1 MHLEM
6 KAQCEKCGGAVPA
19 DGEAYICSYECTF
32 CPPCAANTQGTCP
45 NCGGELIR
53 RPRRKAAI
61 GGAEHGPLQTQ
72 AGKHPGLIWAVS
84 FALWTFIAVASG
96 ISLYQVDRSL
106 GRPTSLTSELT
117 LPLINGLI
125 YALLTPLVFGLA
137 LRSPVQRSNWARRSG
152 FYVAGSL
159 AFTLLH
165 VFLRGLVYPVW
176 DPRVRSYA
184 YAAWNPQ
191 THILSFQWIL
201 FERLF
206 LYNLVDDIFSIY
218 LPIVLIAHAVCYY
231 RRFRDR
237 ELRASELE
245 TQLAKAHLQ
254 ALKSQIQPHFLFNTM
269 HSISALMLTDVRA
282 ADKMMARL
290 SDLLRMSM
298 ENAGIQ
304 LTTLS
309 RELEFVTC
317 YLEIEKV
324 RFEDRLNLVF
334 DIASDTLDAQV
345 PHFLLQPFAENAIR
359 HGIAKRSTQGEIR
372 ITASRDERDLDLR
385 VTDNGPGID
394 QTEGLSLADGLG
406 LRTSRERLRTLYGAD
421 QSLDMRNAPGGGLE
435 IKIRIPFHVEP
446 RPLLHEV
453 ELKGPKSVA

>member
-6 KAQCEKCGGAVPA
+6 KARCEKCGSALPA
-19 DGEAYICSYECTF
+19 DAEAYICSYECTF
-32 CPPCAANTQGTCP
+32 CAACTASAQIICP

-53 RPRRKAAI
+53 RPRRKATI
-61 GGAEHGPLQTQ
+61 PSTQNSDLQI
-72 AGKHPGLIWAVS
+72 PGSKRPWLIWAVS
-84 FALWTFIAVASG
+84 FALWTFIAVANG
-96 ISLYQVDRSL
+96 ISMYQFDRSL
-106 GRPTSLTSELT
+106 GRSTSLLSELT
-117 LPLINGLI
+117 LPFINDLI
-125 YALLTPLVFGLA
+125 YALLTPLVFGIA
-137 LRSPVQRSNWARRSG
+137 LRSPVQRSNWARRAV

-159 AFTLLH
+159 AFTLAH

-176 DPRVRSYA
+176 DPRVRGYA

-191 THILSFQWIL
+191 THILSVQWIL

-206 LYNLVDDIFSIY
+206 LYNLVEDIFSIY

-237 ELRASELE
+237 ELRTSELE

-254 ALKSQIQPHFLFNTM
+254 ALKSQMQPHFLFNTM

-309 RELEFVTC
+309 RELEFVTG

-324 RFEDRLNLVF
+324 RFEDRLKLVL

-345 PHFLLQPFAENAIR
+345 PHLLLQPFAENAIR
-359 HGIAKRSTQGEIR
+359 HGIAKRSAKGEIQ
-372 ITASRDERDLDLR
+372 ISASHDGRDLDLR
-385 VTDNGPGID
+385 VKDNGPGID
-394 QTEGLSLADGLG
+394 QTEGLSFKDGLG
-406 LRTSRERLRTLYGAD
+406 LRTTRERLRTLYGAD
-421 QSLDMRNAPGGGLE
+421 QSLDIRNVPGGGLE
-435 IKIRIPFHVEP
+435 VKIRIPFHAEP
-446 RPLLHEV
+446 RRLLY
-453 ELKGPKSVA
+453 ELEPKGAGSVL